1 MKDPEAKPS
10 AVSVPKCPVCQTEL
24 TRQGLVLCQKC
35 SAPHHR
41 QCWTFNKGCGVY
53 ACGCRVLVLPPAAQ
67 GHPEVDPRLVFSR
80 QLGYL
85 DDRSGGMMALLV
97 IALFF
102 THITWIFPVVL
113 AFLLPAL
120 MTIEHT
126 VDPDAMML
134 GWCVRLG
141 GLPLVWRTRYRALAE
156 AQGIELR
163 RRRAGPKP
171 DSQGRSSWEIW
182 LRDGSQGEIL
192 LEVTTRKSMDEVLE
206 RLEYPVEQ
214 MDTVVSLP
222 RGEGEAAA
230 LPAGLEASLGSLPD
244 DEL

>member
-1 MKDPEAKPS
+1 MSDPPKPA
-10 AVSVPKCPVCQTEL
+10 AVTVPKCPVCQTEL
-24 TRQGLVLCQKC
+24 TRHGLVLCQKC
-35 SAPHHR
+35 STPHHR
-41 QCWTFNKGCGVY
+41 QCWTFNKGCGVFG
-53 ACGCRVLVLPPAAQ
+53 CGCRVLVLPPVAA
-67 GHPEVDPRLVFSR
+67 GHPEVDKRLVFSR

-102 THITWIFPVVL
+102 THMSWIFPVVL

-120 MTIEHT
+120 MSVEHT
-126 VDPDAMML
+126 VNPETMML
-134 GWCVRLG
+134 EWCLKLG
-141 GLPLVWRTRYRALAE
+141 GLPLLWRSRYRSLAE

-171 DSQGRSSWEIW
+171 DSKGRGSWEIW
-182 LRDGSQGEIL
+182 LRDGSQGEVL
-192 LEVTTRKSMDEVLE
+192 LEVTKRRSMDEVLE
-206 RLEYPVEQ
+206 RLEFPIEQ

-230 LPAGLEASLGSLPD
+230 LPAGLEDTLDGLPD
-244 DEL
+244 DGL